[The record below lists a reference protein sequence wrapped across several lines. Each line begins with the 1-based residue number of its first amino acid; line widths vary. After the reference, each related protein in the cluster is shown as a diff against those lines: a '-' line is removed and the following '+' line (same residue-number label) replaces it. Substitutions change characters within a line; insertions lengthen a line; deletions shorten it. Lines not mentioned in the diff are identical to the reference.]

1 MNDTK
6 RELEEALQRLDRI
19 IALLE
24 RIAADTAYLRA
35 NAPETLTPEQL
46 ERVTHAD

>member
-6 RELEEALQRLDRI
+6 QDYSEALQRLDRV

-35 NAPETLTPEQL
+35 NAPEALTPEQL